1 MAQDI
6 RKLVEEADANCQEMV
21 RLLKECVDILDRM
34 EKMLD
39 DALKENLEQ
48 QKRINKGIL

>member
-21 RLLKECVDILDRM
+21 RLLKECVAILDRM

-39 DALKENLEQ
+39 DALEENLKQ
-48 QKRINKGIL
+48 QKEL